1 MLLAIDVGNTNSK
14 FAVFDG
20 ETLVSQFRLRTEA
33 KRTADAQA
41 KREAEA
47 KRFIKSFEED
57 PEMEILNGPYGP
69 YISYKK
75 KNYRL
80 PKDKKESAAGLT
92 FDECMKIINAET
104 EKPKK
109 TPRARGKKKA

>member
-1 MLLAIDVGNTNSK
+1 MCVGKTTIGK
-14 FAVFDG
+14 A
-20 ETLVSQFRLRTEA
+20 L
-33 KRTADAQA
+33 A

-92 FDECMKIINAET
+92 FDEGMKIINAET